1 MIIIL
6 NINNYKLIDK
16 SNKMLQSTPKL
27 EPNVNNSPIGNL
39 DLHQSSKFSYG
50 DNIINNQSY
59 HSSERQENKSL
70 MSNDE
75 FPPRKVSL
83 KPPKIKESE
92 LLKIINNHHNKYLP
106 EASNEV
112 IENINMMKDYKWKLG
127 VILTEKINTLN
138 QKIKE
143 ENDRID
149 KKKKEINET
158 KVYEKKINYLKQL
171 IRKEEAEGYPQE
183 YKTNLELQKKKKSLT
198 DQLNQIEQNKKNL
211 KEIMMKKFSTMM
223 ELKLKLKNSLNELLL
238 IQQQIRSRKFA
249 NDQEESGKEP
259 SIKIDPEEK
268 SLLHLSQ
275 NIGEH
280 FNKNLLIKKNE

>member
-1 MIIIL
+1 
-6 NINNYKLIDK
+6 
-16 SNKMLQSTPKL
+16 MLQSTPKL
-27 EPNVNNSPIGNL
+27 EPNISNSPIGNL
-39 DLHQSSKFSYG
+39 NLHQLSKNSNA
-50 DNIINNQSY
+50 DNLANNQSY

-70 MSNDE
+70 MSNDAY
-75 FPPRKVSL
+75 PIRKVSL
-83 KPPKIKESE
+83 KSPKINESE

-106 EASNEV
+106 EASKEV
-112 IENINMMKDYKWKLG
+112 IENINIMKDYKWKLG
-127 VILTEKINTLN
+127 VILNEKINTLN

-143 ENDRID
+143 ERDRIY
-149 KKKKEINET
+149 KNKKEINET

-183 YKTNLELQKKKKSLT
+183 YKTNIELQKKKKSLT

-211 KEIMMKKFSTMM
+211 KEIMKKKFNTMM
-223 ELKLKLKNSLNELLL
+223 ELKLKLNNSLKELLL

-249 NDQEESGKEP
+249 YEQEESGKEP

-275 NIGEH
+275 NIGEYI
-280 FNKNLLIKKNE
+280 NKNLLIKKNE